1 MALRIAYFKVYFPT
15 LYYAAYFSVRA
26 SNFDIVAMSRGL
38 NTTKARIQEIRKMG
52 NEASAKDKDL
62 MTVLELANEAL
73 ERGIKFSMVD
83 LYKSDSE
90 QWLLD
95 GDTLIAPFNAVPGLG
110 DNVAKRIIAA
120 RAEREFLSKEDLA
133 QRGGVSKTL
142 MDYLDENGVLAG
154 MPDENQLAL
163 F

>member
-1 MALRIAYFKVYFPT
+1 MA
-15 LYYAAYFSVRA
+15 
-26 SNFDIVAMSRGL
+26 M
-38 NTTKARIQEIRKMG
+38 
-52 NEASAKDKDL
+52 
-62 MTVLELANEAL
+62 
-73 ERGIKFSMVD
+73 
-83 LYKSDSE
+83 
-90 QWLLD
+90 
-95 GDTLIAPFNAVPGLG
+95 IAPFNAVPGLG